1 MTKKQID
8 DLAETLANKVIE
20 KLESRKKAWDEEF
33 ERNMQ
38 KQQDAN
44 DVAWNDWKAS
54 SPKWT
59 TDVADIGGWEINESK
74 FIDLETIAAEEK
86 LRLQEDLKEHR
97 EILKKALE
105 AQEYEHCRIIDK
117 KIIEICEKLNKLI
130 K

>member
-1 MTKKQID
+1 MTDKEIEK
-8 DLAETLANKVIE
+8 LADIVAKKVIE
-20 KLESRKKAWDEEF
+20 VMEAKQKEWDEAFAKE
-33 ERNMQ
+33 MQ
-38 KQQDAN
+38 EQQDAN
-44 DVAWNDWKAS
+44 EAAINNWKVP
-54 SPKWT
+54 SPTWV
-59 TDVADIGGWEINESK
+59 TDRADIGGWEINESK

>member
-8 DLAETLANKVIE
+8 DLAEIMANKVIE
-20 KLESRKKAWDEEF
+20 KIEAKQKEWDEEF
-33 ERNMQ
+33 TRNMQ

-59 TDVADIGGWEINESK
+59 TDVADIGGWGKS
-74 FIDLETIAAEEK
+74 IDLETIAAEEK

-97 EILKKALE
+97 KILKEALD
-105 AQEYEHCRIIDK
+105 AQEYEQCVIIDK

-130 K
+130 R

>member
-8 DLAETLANKVIE
+8 DLAEIMANKVIE
-20 KLESRKKAWDEEF
+20 KIEAKQKEWDKEF

-44 DVAWNDWKAS
+44 DVAWNDWKVS
-54 SPKWT
+54 SPAWT
-59 TDVADIGGWEINESK
+59 TDVADIGGREINESK

-97 EILKKALE
+97 KILKKAIG
-105 AQEYEHCRIIDK
+105 AQEYEHCVIIDK
-117 KIIEICEKLNKLI
+117 KITEICEKLK
-130 K
+130 KYK

>member
-44 DVAWNDWKAS
+44 DVAWNDWKVS

-59 TDVADIGGWEINESK
+59 TDVADIGGREINESK